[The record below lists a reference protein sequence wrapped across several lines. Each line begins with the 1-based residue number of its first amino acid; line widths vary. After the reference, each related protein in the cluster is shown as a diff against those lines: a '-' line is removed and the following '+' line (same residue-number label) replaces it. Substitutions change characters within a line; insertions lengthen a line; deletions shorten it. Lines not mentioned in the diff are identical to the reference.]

1 LENVLGDVNI
11 IESFIES
18 WVESSVKL
26 VDLMKAIANINSTL
40 DIEEVL
46 ALIMESA
53 KRVMETEASSLMM
66 LDKDTGELIISIP
79 TGPVKA
85 ELSNFRILPGKGIAG
100 WVATHGEPLIVP
112 DVSVDAR
119 FYEPVDRLSGFKTRS
134 ILCVPMRSTDGE
146 IIGVIEAINRLGNK
160 PFKTQDISLLLEF
173 AGQAAIAIEN
183 ARLYEKSIRELSEAK
198 ETLVRQDRL
207 AILGKMTG
215 SLCHELRNSIATIK
229 GAVYLLKMTL
239 TGTNEEAKQYLSILD
254 NSINIAEKIVKG
266 PLDFTKVQLLE
277 RQEIQISELVEKVLE
292 SLTVPDRMKIE
303 QDIPPDLP
311 EVFVDSTHLVQ
322 VFTNIIA
329 NAIDAMPEGGTLTI
343 RADKRGSEFTTD
355 RSGLVEFTD
364 ARSGLSATALS
375 TGEEQ
380 SVRVS
385 FTDTGCGISAKNL
398 PKVFEPL
405 FTTKA
410 HGTGFGLAVVRDLLE
425 ANDGSVHVESEVG
438 VGTTFTVTLPT
449 KFLVFLTVDS
459 QKNKHK

>member
-1 LENVLGDVNI
+1 MENVLRCVDT
-11 IESFIES
+11 IESFIEP

-26 VDLMKAIANINSTL
+26 VDLIKAIANINSTL
-40 DIEEVL
+40 QIEEVL

-53 KRVMETEASSLMM
+53 KRVMEVEASSLIL
-66 LDKDTGELIISIP
+66 LDEDTGELIISIP

-85 ELSNFRILPGKGIAG
+85 ELSSLRIPPGKGIAG
-100 WVATHGEPLIVP
+100 WVAIHVEPLIVP

-119 FYEPVDRLSGFKTRS
+119 FYESVDRLSGFKTRS
-134 ILCVPMRSTDGE
+134 ILCVPMRSAEGE

-215 SLCHELRNSIATIK
+215 SLCHELRNSIATVK
-229 GAVYLLKMTL
+229 GAVYLLKMAL
-239 TGTNEEAKQYLSILD
+239 TETNEEAKQYLSILD
-254 NSINIAEKIVKG
+254 NSINITEKIVKG

-292 SLTVPDRMKIE
+292 SLTVPDQVKIE
-303 QDIPPDLP
+303 QDIPSDLP
-311 EVFVDSTHLVQ
+311 QVFVDSTHVAQ
-322 VFTNIIA
+322 VFTNIID

-343 RADKRGSEFTTD
+343 RAEREPHPNPPADG
-355 RSGLVEFTD
+355 G
-364 ARSGLSATALS
+364 GN
-375 TGEEQ
+375 

-405 FTTKA
+405 FTTKT

-425 ANDGSVHVESEVG
+425 ANDGSVQVESEVG

-449 KFLVFLTVDS
+449 KMDCRLLIAIDVPKTFVTTCLP
-459 QKNKHK
+459 